1 MTFLNFCQSTQT
13 FEHLIFILLLIRY
26 CLRKFIN
33 GSNDK
38 ISNFCLKKKDVED
51 EITPDKFFTA
61 APSNQMKHDTFHKMN
76 LSRPLLRVII
86 VTLYPLYPTI
96 MDKELLSIFMSLGCD
111 TTNEKIVDIIK
122 ILKKF
127 SNGVTNS
134 FVFCNFQCKT
144 ILQKISLIICH

>member
-1 MTFLNFCQSTQT
+1 MIKFQ
-13 FEHLIFILLLIRY
+13 IFV
-26 CLRKFIN
+26 
-33 GSNDK
+33 S
-38 ISNFCLKKKDVED
+38 KKKDVED

-127 SNGVTNS
+127 SNDVTNS

>member
-86 VTLYPLYPTI
+86 VILYPTI
-96 MDKELLSIFMSLGCD
+96 TDMELLSIFMSLGCD
-111 TTNEKIVDIIK
+111 TRIEKIVDIIK
-122 ILKKF
+122 IL
-127 SNGVTNS
+127 
-134 FVFCNFQCKT
+134 
-144 ILQKISLIICH
+144 